1 MAINPN
7 NSRPLKHTCYCGAS
21 GAGKTTALKLLGM
34 VGPQAVLFDPLGDYR
49 ASSLRKLSGL
59 GNGRAV
65 HHYSTRRGFA
75 LAFAEAWQS
84 GKGFAIAYT
93 PKAEQ
98 GDAMRAEA
106 LFFADLVWKASDGN
120 RELHAVFEE
129 VPRYSN
135 NPVADKSILGAIAS
149 AGRKYGLIAHWV
161 FQRPTQIPKTF
172 IDDAA
177 EYVVGAQ
184 QSMKDAKRWAEE
196 LDCPL
201 SEIVELGKLN
211 KPREKHYLHKKE
223 GIGNYKKLVLTF

>member
-7 NSRPLKHTCYCGAS
+7 NSLPLKHACYCGAS
-21 GAGKTTALKLLGM
+21 GAGKTTAVKLLKK
-34 VGPQAVLFDPLGDYR
+34 VGAQAVLFDPMGDYTPSR
-49 ASSLRKLSGL
+49 VRKLSGL
-59 GNGRAV
+59 GNGRTV
-65 HHYSTRRGFA
+65 HHYTSRAGF
-75 LAFAEAWQS
+75 LAAFSDAWRT
-84 GKGFAIAYT
+84 KKTFAIAYT

-98 GDAMRAEA
+98 GEALRAEA
-106 LFFADLVWKASDGN
+106 LWFGDLVWKASDGK

-149 AGRKYGLIAHWV
+149 AGRKYGIVAHWV

-172 IDDAA
+172 INDAS
-177 EYVVGAQ
+177 EYIVGAQ

-196 LDCPL
+196 LDCDL
-201 SEIVELGKLN
+201 AAIVELGRLN

-223 GIGNYKKLVLTF
+223 GIGNFEKVVLRF